1 MYERYYLQR
10 SVTRGQ
16 KAREA
21 LNRAGLRNRLLRA
34 PRVLSPEGCGY
45 ALAVPETEA
54 ARAEA
59 LMERAGVPPEAVYRR
74 LTDGSFGR
82 LGP

>member
-21 LNRAGLRNRLLRA
+21 LSRAGLKSRLLRA
-34 PRVLSPEGCGY
+34 PRALSPGGCGY
-45 ALAVPETEA
+45 ALAVPEAEA
-54 ARAEA
+54 SRAES
-59 LMERAGVPPEAVYRR
+59 LMEGAGVAPEAVYRR
-74 LTDGSFGR
+74 LSDGSFRR

>member
-16 KAREA
+16 RAREA
-21 LNRAGLRNRLLRA
+21 LSRGGLRSRLLRA
-34 PRVLSPEGCGY
+34 PRAISPEGCGY
-45 ALAVPETEA
+45 ALAVPEAEA

-59 LMERAGVPPEAVYRR
+59 LMEGAGVPPEAVYRR
-74 LTDGSFGR
+74 LGEGSFRR